1 MSLEAESPMTP
12 GQKISRFPKVPKK
25 IVTSMESLGQA
36 QSESDTRTS
45 VSGENQKSP
54 GGKPIKKPYGVLGPR
69 RTTPQTMKRG
79 TLYALITTPRLITQG
94 NAELSALGPDQKES
108 TTRPRDQSSCLD
120 ITTSHDKQAETGT
133 FQQGDEVLGEEI
145 TYKLP
150 ENKGKA

>member
-1 MSLEAESPMTP
+1 M
-12 GQKISRFPKVPKK
+12 
-25 IVTSMESLGQA
+25 
-36 QSESDTRTS
+36 
-45 VSGENQKSP
+45 GEP
-54 GGKPIKKPYGVLGPR
+54 EEPR
-69 RTTPQTMKRG
+69 RKTDKETIWSARSPTDHSPQTMKRG

-94 NAELSALGPDQKES
+94 NAELSALEPDQKES

-150 ENKGKA
+150 ENKGKAYSTYWNALQLTIL